1 MGMNRLEELRETQGY
16 PRTKIAT
23 ICGVG
28 EAQVRR
34 WESGEVLVP
43 TRHLPALCALFDTD
57 TEHLMGWDTTRTEHG
72 AAA

>member
-1 MGMNRLEELRETQGY
+1 MGTNRLEELREARGY

-23 ICGVG
+23 VCGVG

-43 TRHLPALCALFDTD
+43 TRYLPTLCELFDTD
-57 TEHLMGWDTTRTEHG
+57 TEHLMGWDTTRTTG